1 MSGLTRWWWL
11 RHAPIP
17 GASDGRLFG
26 ALDVGCD
33 TGDAVAFAALAARLP
48 PSGRW
53 VLTPL
58 KRTRATFDAILAA
71 GHPAPAVP
79 PLVEPALAEQHFGR
93 WQGLTW
99 AEMAAQDPAAHADFW
114 RDPTGRAPPE
124 GESFAD
130 VIARVAAAVNRLTEA
145 LQGCDII
152 AVAHGGSIRA
162 ALALALGLTPAAALA
177 LVIDNLSL
185 TRISHLP
192 GGGLGGRGA
201 AWRVE
206 GVNLPPGAGA
216 LSPPG

>member
-33 TGDAVAFAALAARLP
+33 TGDAAAFAALAGRLP
-48 PSGRW
+48 PGGRW

-58 KRTRATFDAILAA
+58 RRTRATFEAIIAA
-71 GHPAPAVP
+71 GYPLPGAP

-99 AEMAAQDPAAHADFW
+99 AEMAAQDPAEHAAFW
-114 RDPTGRAPPE
+114 RDPTGCAPPG
-124 GESFAD
+124 GESFVALID
-130 VIARVAAAVNRLTEA
+130 RVAVAVQRLTA
-145 LQGCDII
+145 AWPGHDII

-162 ALALALGLTPAAALA
+162 ALALALGLTAEAALRIA
-177 LVIDNLSL
+177 IDNLSL

-192 GGGLGGRGA
+192 GGALRDRGDG
-201 AWRVE
+201 WRVE
-206 GVNLPPGAGA
+206 GVNLPPGPAAIAG
-216 LSPPG
+216 